1 MAKTVEH
8 NKLRPSS
15 RYTTVVEPGRV
26 PLRIVMGV
34 VLALCFLVPYVVMLM
49 GSFKSLAEISR
60 VPPTF
65 IPQQWHLDNFVT
77 MWGVTET
84 PLPSN
89 LLSTIVIA
97 SAATL
102 LTLIVALPAAFYTA
116 KYRFPGRLA
125 FLFLVLMTQMLQPA
139 VVVTGLF
146 REFFAL
152 GLNGTWTAMILINSA
167 FNMSFGTWIMHSFFA
182 SIPREIDEAA
192 RIDGASTWAVLWRV
206 NMPLVWPGIVTAVI
220 FTFVAAWNEFAAS
233 LVILSSAPTRQ
244 PLSVALFS
252 FVGQYQTKWQYVF
265 GVSIVAIVPVLVL
278 FALIEKKLVAG
289 LTAGSIK

>member
-1 MAKTVEH
+1 MSAKH
-8 NKLRPSS
+8 DQLRPSS
-15 RYTTVVEPGRV
+15 KYTTVVEPGRV

-34 VLALCFLVPYVVMLM
+34 VLALLFLVPYVVMLF
-49 GSFKSLAEISR
+49 GSFKSLAEISQ

-65 IPQQWHLDNFVT
+65 VPATWHLDNYVT

-84 PLPSN
+84 PLPQN

-102 LTLIVALPAAFYTA
+102 LTLVVALPAAFYTA
-116 KYRFPGRLA
+116 KFRFPGRLA
-125 FLFLVLMTQMLQPA
+125 FLFLVLMTQMIQPA

-152 GLNGTWTAMILINSA
+152 GLNGTWTAMILINAA

-182 SIPREIDEAA
+182 TIPKEIDEAA
-192 RIDGASTWAVLWRV
+192 RIDGASTWQVLWRI
-206 NMPLVWPGIVTAVI
+206 NIPLVWPGIVTAVI

-233 LVILSSAPTRQ
+233 LVILSAAPTRQ